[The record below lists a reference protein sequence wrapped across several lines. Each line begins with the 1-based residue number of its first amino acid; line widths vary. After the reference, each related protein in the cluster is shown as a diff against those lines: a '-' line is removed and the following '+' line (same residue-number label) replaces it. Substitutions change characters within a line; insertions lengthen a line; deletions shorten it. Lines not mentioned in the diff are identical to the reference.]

1 MRSRS
6 VIRLALAVITLTAS
20 AAVGA
25 LPAQAAPANCVA
37 PPGTSGIDQYCETVP
52 AASGDTG
59 TRGGGGGGHPLS
71 SSVPRRTAA
80 GLRGAGSVGKAV
92 LSLPSG
98 TAGQSAA
105 AQGGTGSG
113 GGGKGG
119 AHGRTANE
127 QSPGNRSTA
136 DQSTPSGKS
145 DNPLQAIRSAVSTG
159 TSAGEGLVW
168 IFVALG
174 VVMSGLAWLSYRR
187 SAN

>member
-1 MRSRS
+1 M
-6 VIRLALAVITLTAS
+6 LTAS
-20 AAVGA
+20 AAAGA

-52 AASGDTG
+52 AAGGDTG
-59 TRGGGGGGHPLS
+59 TRGGGHGGHPLS

-80 GLRGAGSVGKAV
+80 GLRSAGSVGKAV

-98 TAGQSAA
+98 AAGAA
-105 AQGGTGSG
+105 AQGATGAGGGTG
-113 GGGKGG
+113 GKAR
-119 AHGRTANE
+119 AHGRTANGH
-127 QSPGNRSTA
+127 SSGNRSKN
-136 DQSTPSGKS
+136 DQSTPSSKS

-159 TSAGEGLVW
+159 SSAGEGLVW

>member
-52 AASGDTG
+52 AAGGDTG

-98 TAGQSAA
+98 TAGQGATA
-105 AQGGTGSG
+105 SG

-119 AHGRTANE
+119 AHGRTANG